1 MVKDPLLM
9 KKKDK
14 IKFDEEVARELEAKL
29 KAEMEEEDRAA
40 RLKEEEANIALIES
54 WENTQAMMDA
64 DYELATSLQEEDKA
78 ELTFKEKSKLFV
90 KLMNKR
96 KKHFEKLRAEE
107 RRRRPPTK
115 VQKRN
120 QMCTYLKNMA
130 GFIHNQLKSKTFEEG
145 VTRKMVWIQWENILA
160 SKNNGGLGVAS
171 FYSTNRALLFKWIW
185 RFFNDGSS
193 LWSRFIKAIHE
204 VRGAMDTQSVPTR
217 GSIWLDLVREFS
229 FLKFKGIDLLA
240 LMKRK
245 LGNGENTLFWD
256 DIWSDEAPVK
266 FKFPRLYALEESK
279 GISVGSKMGLPSLLH
294 SFRRHPR
301 GGVESA
307 QFKDLCDITYDVLL
321 PQMQDRWD
329 APTRWV
335 KLVPIKINILAW
347 KIYLDRLPTR
357 LNLSGRG
364 LDIPSI
370 LCPLCNEVVEST
382 SHIFFSCSLARQVMR
397 K

>member
-1 MVKDPLLM
+1 
-9 KKKDK
+9 
-14 IKFDEEVARELEAKL
+14 
-29 KAEMEEEDRAA
+29 
-40 RLKEEEANIALIES
+40 
-54 WENTQAMMDA
+54 
-64 DYELATSLQEEDKA
+64 
-78 ELTFKEKSKLFV
+78 
-90 KLMNKR
+90 MNKR

-130 GFIHNQLKSKTFEEG
+130 GFIHNQLKSKTFEE
-145 VTRKMVWIQWENILA
+145 VQQAFNNTMEWINSCVVSQGKWFGFNGKTYWLQ
-160 SKNNGGLGVAS
+160 KNNGGLGVAS
-171 FYSTNRALLFKWIW
+171 FHSTNRALLFKWIW

-193 LWSRFIKAIHE
+193 LWSRFIKAING

-256 DIWSDEAPVK
+256 DIWSGEAPLK
-266 FKFPRLYALEESK
+266 SKFPRLYALEESK
-279 GISVGSKMGLPSLLH
+279 GISVASKMGLPSLLH

-307 QFKDLCDITYDVLL
+307 QFRDLCDITSDVLL
-321 PQMQDRWD
+321 TQMQDRWSWSLNASGVFLVSSVRNFIDDAILPKKD

-347 KIYLDRLPTR
+347 KIYLDSLRRSLKVFAM
-357 LNLSGRG
+357 LLGGLSGDSETSVC
-364 LDIPSI
+364 LALPI
-370 LCPLCNEVVEST
+370 LEE
-382 SHIFFSCSLARQVMR
+382 I
-397 K
+397 